1 MKILFL
7 FTSLVF
13 YSLYA
18 IAQIPVLST
27 DDVLALVK
35 QNHPEL
41 LGARLKVSQQEQL
54 LRGGP
59 AIPKTDFSLVAG
71 QYNSIQKRD
80 NNISIS
86 QSIPFPTVIYRQRNF
101 ARASVQEAKM
111 QEAISLS
118 QRLLETRLLMTEILY
133 LEARTDLLLRQ
144 DSLLKRTAEIT
155 NYQYKAGEKS
165 ELAKLSAESQQ
176 QQLSNEWSMAQQDLQ
191 SAQVRLQL
199 LCGVNYQFNLAGTI
213 EKLPILSIDTI
224 NLDNNPEKALSAANV
239 TLAIQARKLEAAKTL
254 PDLRLGYFSQTL
266 IGTQSINGQ
275 DQYFDGSK
283 RFHGLQLGLSI
294 PVLYFNTR
302 RQIQSLKIQED
313 VARQQEAHTSLNIGI
328 GYEKLIRSFQK
339 DKSTIDYYKR
349 YALPTAKLLAAQSMK
364 SFIAGDIDFINLSM
378 HRQQELSVQEA
389 YLLALLHYHQN
400 VTQLEHLTGNY

>member
-1 MKILFL
+1 MRILFL
-7 FTSLVF
+7 FTSLFF
-13 YSLYA
+13 YSLFA
-18 IAQIPVLST
+18 FAQTPVLST
-27 DDVLALVK
+27 DEVLSLVK

-41 LGARLKVSQQEQL
+41 LGARLKVSQQEQIL
-54 LRGGP
+54 KGGP
-59 AIPKTDFSLVAG
+59 VIPKTDFSMMMG

-86 QSIPFPTVIYRQRNF
+86 QSIPFPTVVYKQRNF
-101 ARASVQEAKM
+101 ARASVHEATM
-111 QEAISLS
+111 QEAVSLS
-118 QRLLETRLLMTEILY
+118 QRLLETRLLMAEILY
-133 LEARTDLLLRQ
+133 LKARADILLRQ
-144 DSLLKRTAEIT
+144 DSLLKRTAEIA

-165 ELAKLSAESQQ
+165 ELTKLSAESQQ
-176 QQLSNEWSMAQQDLQ
+176 QQISNEWRMALQDLQ

-199 LCGVNYQFNLAGTI
+199 LCGVDYQFDISGLI
-213 EKLPILSIDTI
+213 EQLPVLLIDTI
-224 NLDNNPEKALSAANV
+224 NLDNNPEKALSAANI
-239 TLAIQARKLEAAKTL
+239 TLAVQARKLEAARAL

-266 IGTQSINGQ
+266 IGTQNINGQ

-283 RFHGLQLGLSI
+283 RFQGLQVGLSI
-294 PVLYFNTR
+294 PVIYFNTR
-302 RQIQSLKIQED
+302 GQIRSLKIQED
-313 VARQQEAHTSLNIGI
+313 IARQQDANTSLNIGI
-328 GYEKLIRSFQK
+328 GYEKLIRSIQK
-339 DKSTIDYYKR
+339 DKSTIDYYKQ